1 MRDGCL
7 TIAAESYDSKWGKS
21 NLANQIWQ
29 INESSGVL
37 GPQADGWRNIAI
49 ALSKNC
55 TFGGNRPLIA
65 SLRLGDPILVAQS
78 AAWWPTLAKNA
89 RIGTLQSFLRSEVL
103 GKLEGRMKRILFT
116 VFVLIG
122 VMPIARTSF
131 AAVDS
136 RWQYGRIESVKKS
149 VTTTTKAWVVNTPLD
164 EEHTRY
170 TISVHVQDR
179 IVVGNYEVSS
189 TQLDPPAEW
198 KSGSVVMLQVSGDSL
213 NLRSGNTS
221 LRLKITQRKIA
232 GPMQP
237 ITAEEKKAL
246 SGGDAEPE
254 SMIGFLKPNS
264 EENKAP
270 APEPAVA
277 PPPPA
282 AATGSVMV
290 RSTPYLSEVFVDGD
304 SMGYTPAKIAL
315 GPGKHSFRVEKPG
328 YTAWTK
334 VMTITVG
341 SELTLDAT
349 LQRK

>member
-1 MRDGCL
+1 
-7 TIAAESYDSKWGKS
+7 
-21 NLANQIWQ
+21 
-29 INESSGVL
+29 
-37 GPQADGWRNIAI
+37 
-49 ALSKNC
+49 
-55 TFGGNRPLIA
+55 
-65 SLRLGDPILVAQS
+65 
-78 AAWWPTLAKNA
+78 
-89 RIGTLQSFLRSEVL
+89 
-103 GKLEGRMKRILFT
+103 MKRILFFL
-116 VFVLIG
+116 FVLIG
-122 VMPIARTSF
+122 VMPIARNSF
-131 AAVDS
+131 AAGDS

-149 VTTTTKAWVVNTPLD
+149 VTTATKGWVVNTPLED
-164 EEHTRY
+164 EHTRY

-198 KSGSVVMLQVSGDSL
+198 TSGSVVMLQVSGDSVS
-213 NLRSGNTS
+213 LRSGTS
-221 LRLKITQRKIA
+221 NLRLKITQRKTA

-246 SGGDAEPE
+246 SELEAEPE
-254 SMIGFLKPNS
+254 SMIGFSKSRS

-270 APEPAVA
+270 MPESTAA
-277 PPPPA
+277 SPPPPV

-315 GPGKHSFRVEKPG
+315 GPGKHSFRVEKSG

-349 LQRK
+349 LLRK